1 MRKTKPVDE
10 EFCRCVLEE
19 LRDGETVTVQSEQ
32 TAAAIRKA
40 MLRLGATEREL
51 ERLTIEPMGGA

>member
-1 MRKTKPVDE
+1 MRKQPVDE
-10 EFCRCVLEE
+10 EFCRCILEE
-19 LRDGETVTVQSEQ
+19 LRDGEIVTVQSEQ
-32 TAAAIRKA
+32 PAAAIRKA